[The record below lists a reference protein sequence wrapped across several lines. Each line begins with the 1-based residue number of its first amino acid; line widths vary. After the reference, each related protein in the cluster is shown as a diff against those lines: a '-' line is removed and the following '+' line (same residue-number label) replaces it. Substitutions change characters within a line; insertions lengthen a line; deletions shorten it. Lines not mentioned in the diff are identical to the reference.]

1 MTRLRLILV
10 AMLVVGV
17 GSWMV
22 LRTGNA
28 VHADGMI
35 THVET
40 IDDEPES
47 HNEEAA
53 RKRWQTSQARH
64 WRHLVVQ
71 R

>member
-17 GSWMV
+17 GSWIV
-22 LRTGNA
+22 LRTSHA
-28 VHADGMI
+28 AHADGMI
-35 THVET
+35 THVDAT
-40 IDDEPES
+40 DDEPES

-53 RKRWQTSQARH
+53 RKRWQTNQARH
-64 WRHLVVQ
+64 WRQLVVQ

>member
-10 AMLVVGV
+10 AILIVGV
-17 GSWMV
+17 GSWMI
-22 LRTGNA
+22 LRTDNPA
-28 VHADGMI
+28 HADGMI

-40 IDDEPES
+40 TDDDPES

-53 RKRWQTSQARH
+53 RKRWQTNQVRH
-64 WRHLVVQ
+64 WRQLVVQ

>member
-17 GSWMV
+17 GSWLV
-22 LRTGNA
+22 LRTDNPA
-28 VHADGMI
+28 QADGMI

-40 IDDEPES
+40 IDDDPEC

-64 WRHLVVQ
+64 WRQLVVQ

>member
-10 AMLVVGV
+10 AILVVGV
-17 GSWMV
+17 GSWIV
-22 LRTGNA
+22 LRTSHA
-28 VHADGMI
+28 AHADGMI
-35 THVET
+35 THVDDT
-40 IDDEPES
+40 DDEPES

-64 WRHLVVQ
+64 WRQLVVQ

>member
-10 AMLVVGV
+10 AILVVGV

-22 LRTGNA
+22 LRTSHA
-28 VHADGMI
+28 AHADGAI
-35 THVET
+35 THVEAT
-40 IDDEPES
+40 DDDPES

-64 WRHLVVQ
+64 WRQLVVQ

>member
-35 THVET
+35 THVEA

-64 WRHLVVQ
+64 WRQLVVQ